1 MDECSMMFFAGP
13 DSVFGDNEF
22 WGGGRE
28 EDGMITAPLLIC
40 RTVPGRAPCGK
51 TAEMTNRCDVPGR

>member
-22 WGGGRE
+22 WGGGEGGGR
-28 EDGMITAPLLIC
+28 DDNCPLIDL
-40 RTVPGRAPCGK
+40 
-51 TAEMTNRCDVPGR
+51 

>member
-22 WGGGRE
+22 WGGGGGGR
-28 EDGMITAPLLIC
+28 
-40 RTVPGRAPCGK
+40 RTG
-51 TAEMTNRCDVPGR
+51 